1 MKRDGTKPVAASHEV
16 TVATMVI
23 SKRSGKRGS
32 VLSAEFAL
40 EVAKREKSMG
50 WAWGVGWTG
59 VCVAE
64 RDLGRGQDEGVF
76 DRCDDQRG
84 DAWGKSCRP
93 PGGSASGGEGDGAEG
108 RAADRTERDIPA
120 GELAK
125 QLAPSCSAAPAKA
138 LSKRDPGLSEPGPSG
153 VQTDATD
160 LVKAA
165 GQDVLDE
172 ATQEG
177 DGVDRS
183 GPRSLRAKRDGFRAH
198 REQAGVGEADAVGV
212 AAEVIEDVLAAC
224 EGWLG
229 VEMPLH
235 PDEGAR
241 ETGKPLGVLEIV
253 EAREVSLT
261 VLAA

>member
-1 MKRDGTKPVAASHEV
+1 MKRDGTKPVAARHEV

-138 LSKRDPGLSEPGPSG
+138 LSKRDTGRSELGASG
-153 VQTDATD
+153 VETDATD

-172 ATQEG
+172 TTQEG
-177 DGVDRS
+177 NRVDGG
-183 GPRSLRAKRDGFRAH
+183 GPLSLRTKGHGLRAH
-198 REQAGVGEADAVGV
+198 GEQATVGEADAVGV
-212 AAEVIEDVLAAC
+212 AAEVIEDVLATC

-229 VEMPLH
+229 VEVPLH
-235 PDEGAR
+235 LDEGAR
-241 ETGKPLGVLEIV
+241 ETGKPLGVSEVV
-253 EAREVSLT
+253 EACEASPAI
-261 VLAA
+261 LAS